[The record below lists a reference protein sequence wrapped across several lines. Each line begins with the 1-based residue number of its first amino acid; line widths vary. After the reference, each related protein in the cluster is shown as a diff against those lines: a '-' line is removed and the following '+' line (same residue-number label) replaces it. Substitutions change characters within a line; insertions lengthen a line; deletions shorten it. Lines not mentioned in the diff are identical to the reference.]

1 MLNYYLV
8 GMRVT
13 VGNVKMA
20 AGLYAQDQWVPIV
33 QSVIN
38 LIVSIVGAMK
48 LGLAGVFLGT
58 VVSSICISCWY
69 RPIIVYKYVF
79 GKPAREYFSRYTI
92 YMIVMIANVLLV
104 MAVSRYII
112 APLALSQIVNFFLM
126 AVVCMILPNGII
138 IALFHK
144 TEEFRYL
151 MDVVKVLFIRRFR
164 R

>member
-1 MLNYYLV
+1 
-8 GMRVT
+8 
-13 VGNVKMA
+13 
-20 AGLYAQDQWVPIV
+20 
-33 QSVIN
+33 
-38 LIVSIVGAMK
+38 
-48 LGLAGVFLGT
+48 
-58 VVSSICISCWY
+58 
-69 RPIIVYKYVF
+69 
-79 GKPAREYFSRYTI
+79 
-92 YMIVMIANVLLV
+92 MIVTIVNVLLV